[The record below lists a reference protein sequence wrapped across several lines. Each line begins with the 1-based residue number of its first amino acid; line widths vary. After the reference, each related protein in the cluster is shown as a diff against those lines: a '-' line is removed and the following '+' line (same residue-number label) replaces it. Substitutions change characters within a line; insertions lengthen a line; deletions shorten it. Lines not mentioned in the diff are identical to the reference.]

1 MSMSASTANR
11 ALAVLG
17 GITIAYVWFL
27 FIGGFFLWTDN
38 QDEISSASKVLWG
51 AIPVI
56 STIAMAAGLRLRT
69 HSPRAAYWL
78 IVAGAI
84 GPMVW
89 FWMVFVYAPLM
100 IATIAVATS
109 ATPRKPTRL
118 AQA

>member
-1 MSMSASTANR
+1 MSMSTSTSNR

-17 GITIAYVWFL
+17 GLTVAYVWFL

-38 QDEISSASKVLWG
+38 EDEIDALSKVLWG

-56 STIAMAAGLRLRT
+56 STVAMAAGLRLRT
-69 HSPRAAYWL
+69 QSPRPAYWL

-89 FWMVFVYAPLM
+89 FWMIFIYAPLM
-100 IATIAVATS
+100 IATIAVATN
-109 ATPRKPTRL
+109 ATPRTQTQL
-118 AQA
+118 ADA